1 MKDIKIGEY
10 RVIATPAEI
19 HTLAADGNEV
29 FAQHDAGLAA
39 GFPDEEYI

>member
-19 HTLAADGNEV
+19 HTLASDGNEV
-29 FAQHDAGLAA
+29 FVQHDAGLAA
-39 GFPDEEYI
+39 SFPDEEYI